1 MPKEYDPSVKRK
13 SIDQVSTLKQFLK
26 RCQYLIKYES
36 ALNVLR
42 HLIEKCVQEKKA
54 PTTQCIV
61 NHVRQRIRM
70 NHEFMLDVC
79 IGGYDT
85 KETILDLGS
94 DFNVMPRRT

>member
-1 MPKEYDPSVKRK
+1 
-13 SIDQVSTLKQFLK
+13 
-26 RCQYLIKYES
+26 
-36 ALNVLR
+36 
-42 HLIEKCVQEKKA
+42 VQEKKA

-70 NHEFMLDVC
+70 NQEFMLDVC